1 MESEIAQTVDD
12 WMARCAPALG
22 VPVPTD
28 LDTILDI
35 ASVCAHEV
43 ARPTAPLTTFLAGY
57 AAAQGMS
64 PEQARV
70 IIEELARVDG

>member
-1 MESEIAQTVDD
+1 MESEIAAAVDA
-12 WMARCAPALG
+12 WLARCAPALG
-22 VPVPTD
+22 VPVPAD
-28 LDTILDI
+28 LDTILAI

-64 PEQARV
+64 PDRAHA
-70 IIEELARVDG
+70 IIEELARSDG

>member
-1 MESEIAQTVDD
+1 MESEIAPTVDA
-12 WMARCAPALG
+12 WLERCAPALG
-22 VPVPTD
+22 VPVPVE

-64 PEQARV
+64 PAHARA
-70 IIEELARVDG
+70 IIEELARSDG